1 MKAISAI
8 GVFGAII
15 LLAVGATVEGTSV
28 IGLLNVPAALI
39 VLGGT
44 LGATMAGTSFDRIK
58 AIPALYL
65 KAFKGQ
71 ELDLIGRHAV
81 LTDLA
86 ERARREGLLALDQD
100 VGDIEDE
107 FTRKGV
113 QLVVDG
119 ADPEVVREIMEVQI
133 DGMAHRH
140 ATYADTFEKA
150 AGFAPTMGII
160 GTVMG
165 LISVLK
171 NLSDP
176 ASLGPSISVAFI
188 ATLYGVGMAN
198 VVFLPVANKLKQL
211 SREEVELRTMSLEG
225 ILAIQAGE
233 NPRVVS
239 DKLLSFVPP
248 AQRPPEDGALG
259 GPGGG
264 SGGGSIDD
272 VAPDEQIAA

>member
-1 MKAISAI
+1 MKATTAI
-8 GVFGAII
+8 GIALGLL
-15 LLAVGATVEGTSV
+15 LLAAGATLEGTSLLA
-28 IGLLNVPAALI
+28 LLNLPAFL
-39 VLGGT
+39 VVFGGT
-44 LGATMAGTSFDRIK
+44 LGATMAGTSMDRIK
-58 AIPALYL
+58 AIPKLFVM
-65 KAFKGQ
+65 AFKGV
-71 ELDLIGRHAV
+71 ELDLAGRHRI

-86 ERARREGLLALDQD
+86 ERARREGLLALDNE
-100 VGDIEDE
+100 VADIDDE
-107 FTRKGV
+107 FTRKGM

-119 ADPEVVREIMEVQI
+119 TDPEVVREIMEVQV

-140 ATYADTFEKA
+140 STYADTFEKG

-198 VVFLPVANKLKQL
+198 CVFLPVANKLKQL
-211 SREEVELRTMSLEG
+211 SREEVELRTMTLEG

-233 NPRVVS
+233 NPRVIS
-239 DKLLSFVPP
+239 DKLLSFIPP
-248 AQRPPEDGALG
+248 AQRADDD
-259 GPGGG
+259 GGG
-264 SGGGSIDD
+264 GGGDEFGEEGL
-272 VAPDEQIAA
+272 APDEELAA